1 MDIEFTY
8 NDGGIRP
15 LEEERAI
22 FVSLGGERLYDDD
35 LIEAIRIAIESVV
48 KVRVRAE
55 RIFLDES
62 P

>member
-8 NDGGIRP
+8 NDGGTRP
-15 LEEERAI
+15 LKEERAI

-55 RIFLDES
+55 RVLPDDS